1 MDKVHVFLLLLLA
14 VLASSCGIYNHYG
27 FDYNQLSSLEPG
39 MTFEEVTAVL
49 GEPSFRDFNTE
60 GETLT
65 FRALG
70 APGWSVVKVK
80 FKEGKVTEM
89 KSYLEETYPEP
100 SSRAV
105 NSMDGK
111 KDSSDEKSSSK
122 VIVTSDGKH
131 YIKMGS
137 VIVTP
142 EGKHIIIP

>member
-27 FDYNQLSSLEPG
+27 FDYKQLGSLKPG

-49 GEPSFRDFNTE
+49 GEPSFRDFNSE

-70 APGWSVVKVK
+70 RPGWSVVKVK

-89 KSYLEETYPEP
+89 KSYLQQTYSQP
-100 SSRAV
+100 SSNTI
-105 NSMDGK
+105 NSIGTNT
-111 KDSSDEKSSSK
+111 DSSQDSSSK
-122 VIVTSDGKH
+122 VIVSPDGKP

-142 EGKHIIIP
+142 DGDPIIIP